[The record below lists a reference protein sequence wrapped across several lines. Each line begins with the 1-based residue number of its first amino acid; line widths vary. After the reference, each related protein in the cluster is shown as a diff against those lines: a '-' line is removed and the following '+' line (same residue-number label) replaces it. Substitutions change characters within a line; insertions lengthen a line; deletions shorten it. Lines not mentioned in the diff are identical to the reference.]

1 LSNQPD
7 FKDPFSDIPTDGPPM
22 WEAGNEGKTPSDI
35 LSLLLGGDYKDT
47 ISVIMRTN
55 FTADE
60 CMVIVRNLR
69 RAKFGLGL
77 IIKDE
82 NDKRWAMPW
91 LHLAIVNLAM
101 TRMSTGFHSVDS
113 VVDALKTMKPKTEQ
127 TIQMKSL

>member
-1 LSNQPD
+1 
-7 FKDPFSDIPTDGPPM
+7 
-22 WEAGNEGKTPSDI
+22 
-35 LSLLLGGDYKDT
+35 
-47 ISVIMRTN
+47 
-55 FTADE
+55 
-60 CMVIVRNLR
+60 VRNLR